1 MAVLPLVLLLAR
13 VVPHACQDYVIA
25 SCVEELIEE
34 ETLSRTITEQT
45 AQRMIRAFKVGL
57 SVFRLAGRDALLALH
72 VCLSLVLS
80 LTPSVSLSLCAPGT
94 HLCEKAGSSAA

>member
-1 MAVLPLVLLLAR
+1 MVAVLPLVLLLTR

-45 AQRMIRAFKVGL
+45 AQRMVQAFKICL
-57 SVFRLAGRDALLALH
+57 SSCLPAGRPALSAW
-72 VCLSLVLS
+72 LS
-80 LTPSVSLSLCAPGT
+80 A
-94 HLCEKAGSSAA
+94 